1 MEKVKQIAEKYSDKL
16 KYLLL
21 FGACIGLIN
30 TFCRADYNF
39 IIYLYMFY
47 VWTFMKDDLESQA
60 REKVTFFY
68 ILCYSFIIDIIWCI
82 LWKSKWNLLKE
93 DIESGT
99 HGLVLFLSWI
109 GIITKVFVGLIIAIS
124 EKNILKGSLP
134 KALSE
139 KLNSGYLPQLD
150 DDMKNF

>member
-1 MEKVKQIAEKYSDKL
+1 MDKIKQLAENYSDKL

-21 FGACIGLIN
+21 SGALIGLIN

-47 VWTFMKDDLESQA
+47 VWSFMKDDLENQA

-68 ILCYSFIIDIIWCI
+68 ILCYSIIIDVIWC
-82 LWKSKWNLLKE
+82 LFWNSKWNLLKE

-99 HGLVLFLSWI
+99 HGLVIFFSWI
-109 GIITKVFVGLIIAIS
+109 GIFLKIIIGIIIAVS
-124 EKNILKGSLP
+124 ERNIIKGTLP
-134 KALSE
+134 KAINE

-150 DDMKNF
+150 D

>member
-30 TFCRADYNF
+30 TFCRADYNL

-47 VWTFMKDDLESQA
+47 VWIFMKEDLESQA
-60 REKVTFFY
+60 KEKVTFFY
-68 ILCYSFIIDIIWCI
+68 ILCYSFIIDIIWCFF
-82 LWKSKWNLLKE
+82 WRGKWNLLKE

-99 HGLVLFLSWI
+99 HGLVLFLSWL
-109 GIITKVFVGLIIAIS
+109 GIIVKVFVGIIIAIS

-139 KLNSGYLPQLD
+139 KLNSGYSPQI
-150 DDMKNF
+150 DDMKDL

>member
-1 MEKVKQIAEKYSDKL
+1 MEKVKQLAEKYSDKL

-21 FGACIGLIN
+21 IGAFVGLIN

-39 IIYLYMFY
+39 VIYLYMFY
-47 VWTFMKDDLESQA
+47 VWAFMKEDLESQA

-68 ILCYSFIIDIIWCI
+68 ILCYSIIIDIIWCFF
-82 LWKSKWNLLKE
+82 WNAKWDLLKE

-99 HGLVLFLSWI
+99 HGLVIFFSWI
-109 GIITKVFVGLIIAIS
+109 GIIIKLIVGLIIAVS
-124 EKNILKGSLP
+124 ERNILKGSLP

-139 KLNSGYLPQLD
+139 KLNSGYLPQVD
-150 DDMKNF
+150 DRFQ

>member
-1 MEKVKQIAEKYSDKL
+1 MEKVKQLAEKYSDKL

-30 TFCRADYNF
+30 TFCRADYNL

-47 VWTFMKDDLESQA
+47 VWIFMKEDLESQA

-68 ILCYSFIIDIIWCI
+68 ILCYSIIIDVIWCFF
-82 LWKSKWNLLKE
+82 WNAKWDLLKE

-99 HGLVLFLSWI
+99 HGLVLFLSWL
-109 GIITKVFVGLIIAIS
+109 GIIIKVFVGIIIAIS

-139 KLNSGYLPQLD
+139 KLNSGYSPQI
-150 DDMKNF
+150 DDMKDL

>member
-1 MEKVKQIAEKYSDKL
+1 MEKVKQLAEKYSDKL

-21 FGACIGLIN
+21 IGAFVGLIN

-39 IIYLYMFY
+39 VIYLYMFY
-47 VWTFMKDDLESQA
+47 VWAFMKEDLESQA

-68 ILCYSFIIDIIWCI
+68 ILCYSIIIDVIWCFF
-82 LWKSKWNLLKE
+82 WNAKWDLLKE

-99 HGLVLFLSWI
+99 HGLVIFFSWI
-109 GIITKVFVGLIIAIS
+109 GIIIKLIVGLIIAVS
-124 EKNILKGSLP
+124 ERNILKGSLP

-139 KLNSGYLPQLD
+139 KLNSGYLPQVD
-150 DDMKNF
+150 DRFQ

>member
-1 MEKVKQIAEKYSDKL
+1 MEKVKQLAEKYSDKL

-21 FGACIGLIN
+21 IGAFVGLIN

-39 IIYLYMFY
+39 VIYLYMFY
-47 VWTFMKDDLESQA
+47 VWTFMKEDLESQA

-68 ILCYSFIIDIIWCI
+68 ILCYSIIIDVIWCFF
-82 LWKSKWNLLKE
+82 WNAKWDLLKE

-99 HGLVLFLSWI
+99 HGLVIFFSWI
-109 GIITKVFVGLIIAIS
+109 GIIIKLIVGLIIAVS
-124 EKNILKGSLP
+124 ERNILKGTLP

-139 KLNSGYLPQLD
+139 KLNSGYLPQVD
-150 DDMKNF
+150 DRFQ

>member
-1 MEKVKQIAEKYSDKL
+1 MEKLTQLAERHSDKL

-21 FGACIGLIN
+21 IGAFVGLIN

-39 IIYLYMFY
+39 VIYLYMFY
-47 VWTFMKDDLESQA
+47 VWSFMKEDLESQA

-68 ILCYSFIIDIIWCI
+68 ILCYSIIIDVIWCFF
-82 LWKSKWNLLKE
+82 WNAKWDLLKE

-99 HGLVLFLSWI
+99 HGLVIFFSCI
-109 GIITKVFVGLIIAIS
+109 GIIIKLIVRLIIAVS
-124 EKNILKGSLP
+124 ERNILKGSLP

-139 KLNSGYLPQLD
+139 KLNSGYLPQVD
-150 DDMKNF
+150 DRFQ

>member
-1 MEKVKQIAEKYSDKL
+1 MEKVKQLAEKYSDKL

-21 FGACIGLIN
+21 IGAFVGLIN

-39 IIYLYMFY
+39 VIYLYMFY
-47 VWTFMKDDLESQA
+47 VWSFMKEDLESQA

-68 ILCYSFIIDIIWCI
+68 ILCYSIIIDVIWCFF
-82 LWKSKWNLLKE
+82 WNAKWDLLKE

-99 HGLVLFLSWI
+99 HGLVIFFSWI
-109 GIITKVFVGLIIAIS
+109 GIIIKLIVGLIIAVS
-124 EKNILKGSLP
+124 ERNILKGSLP

-139 KLNSGYLPQLD
+139 KLNSGYLPQVD
-150 DDMKNF
+150 DRFQ

>member
-1 MEKVKQIAEKYSDKL
+1 MEKVKQLAEKYSDKL

-21 FGACIGLIN
+21 IGAFVGLIN

-39 IIYLYMFY
+39 VIYLYMFY
-47 VWTFMKDDLESQA
+47 VWSFMKEDLESQA

-68 ILCYSFIIDIIWCI
+68 ILCYSIIIDVIWCFF
-82 LWKSKWNLLKE
+82 WNAKWDLLKE

-99 HGLVLFLSWI
+99 HGLVIFFSWI
-109 GIITKVFVGLIIAIS
+109 GIIIKLIVGLIIAVS
-124 EKNILKGSLP
+124 ERNILKGTLP

-139 KLNSGYLPQLD
+139 KLNSGYLPQVD
-150 DDMKNF
+150 DRFQ

>member
-30 TFCRADYNF
+30 TFCRADYNL

-47 VWTFMKDDLESQA
+47 VWIFMKDDLESQA

-82 LWKSKWNLLKE
+82 LWKGKWSLLKE